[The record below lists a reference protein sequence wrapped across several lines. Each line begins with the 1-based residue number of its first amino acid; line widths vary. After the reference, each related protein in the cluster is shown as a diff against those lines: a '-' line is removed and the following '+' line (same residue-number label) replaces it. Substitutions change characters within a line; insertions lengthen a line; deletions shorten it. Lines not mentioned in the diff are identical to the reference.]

1 MDAALIHAFSEELI
15 KISGMSSARD
25 QELIDALTKSAPE
38 RTKIVFLPPTHPL
51 MQGGVGVA
59 MRESAYDTLKKYE
72 KRFPDLLMG
81 QERGKRHILLPKIEG
96 MSGEE
101 TALMLDGVEVPT
113 STQLA
118 HEMGHMDDWDDK
130 SLLNRAR
137 NAWFPAAR
145 HLESVGPYG
154 SLASG
159 MIGGAVGKPAS
170 VALGL
175 GIPMAMTAATG
186 IPRVLGEAKASRH
199 GMDRL
204 EAVSTKEELEAAKKA
219 LDAAGGTY
227 RRGLVNDFGS
237 HLLLAATGAITG
249 LGARYT

>member
-38 RTKIVFLPPTHPL
+38 RTKIVFLPHTHPL

-81 QERGKRHILLPKIEG
+81 QERGKRHILLPKTEDIL
-96 MSGEE
+96 GEE
-101 TALMLDGVEVPT
+101 TALTLNGVKVPT

-118 HEMGHMDDWDDK
+118 HEMGHVDDWDDK
-130 SLLNRAR
+130 SLLSRAR
-137 NAWFPAAR
+137 TAWFPAAR
-145 HLESVGPYG
+145 HLESAGSFG
-154 SLASG
+154 SLMSG
-159 MIGGAVGKPAS
+159 MIGGSAGKPAS

-175 GIPMAMTAATG
+175 GVPMAMTAATG
-186 IPRVLGEAKASRH
+186 IPRVMGEAKATRH
-199 GMDRL
+199 GLDRL
-204 EAVSTKEELEAAKKA
+204 EAVSTKEELETAEKA

-237 HLLLAATGAITG
+237 HLALATSGALMG